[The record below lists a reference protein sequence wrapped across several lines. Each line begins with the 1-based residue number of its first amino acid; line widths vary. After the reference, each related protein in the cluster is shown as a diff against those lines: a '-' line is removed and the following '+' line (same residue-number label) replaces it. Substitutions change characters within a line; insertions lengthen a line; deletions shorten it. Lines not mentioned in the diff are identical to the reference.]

1 MKADISAYEQFGK
14 RATQANFQE
23 IAGRFAF
30 QKKSEQ
36 YLLFDIVEKLSLMPK
51 DDLLEIGCGA
61 GNLLIPL
68 SFFVNSAAGVDH
80 PNLLKRLKSRL
91 PLDQKN
97 ITLVSGD
104 FLSTKIKEK
113 FSKILIYGVVHC
125 LKDEKEFEMF
135 IRRAATLLKPKGKI
149 LIGDIPNVDKKAR
162 FLASKEGRKFEE
174 EWRKQIET
182 VKNANPPIKTQ
193 APIVFNDRSI
203 QKAVSLF
210 EELGF
215 SARIVPQTETLSFS
229 FTREDILAEKK

>member
-91 PLDQKN
+91 PLDQK
-97 ITLVSGD
+97 
-104 FLSTKIKEK
+104 
-113 FSKILIYGVVHC
+113 IL
-125 LKDEKEFEMF
+125 E
-135 IRRAATLLKPKGKI
+135 LLI
-149 LIGDIPNVDKKAR
+149 I
-162 FLASKEGRKFEE
+162 
-174 EWRKQIET
+174 
-182 VKNANPPIKTQ
+182 
-193 APIVFNDRSI
+193 
-203 QKAVSLF
+203 
-210 EELGF
+210 
-215 SARIVPQTETLSFS
+215 
-229 FTREDILAEKK
+229 